1 MNKTEE
7 IILHEIIHRGTY
19 CSQLCK
25 YLDRKMNHNTPE
37 NYLIDTHAFIL
48 QKRIATIDSWIML
61 LPRNE
66 AFVLREHLAYGR
78 NLDTVLRRFEL
89 FFGEII
95 NENQLLR
102 IQEKGLQRIAKSID
116 LEFDSSDDLL
126 LYMDYNA

>member
-25 YLDRKMNHNTPE
+25 YLDRKMNRNTPE

-126 LYMDYNA
+126 LYMDYNV

>member
-1 MNKTEE
+1 MNKTKEL
-7 IILHEIIHRGTY
+7 ILHEIIHRGTY

-25 YLDRKMNHNTPE
+25 YLDRKMNYNTPE
-37 NYLIDTHAFIL
+37 NYLVDTHAFIL

-61 LPRNE
+61 LPRDE
-66 AFVLREHLAYGR
+66 SFVLREHLAYGR
-78 NLDTVLRRFEL
+78 NIETVLRRFEL

-95 NENQLLR
+95 NENQLLH
-102 IQEKGLQRIAKSID
+102 IQEKGLQRIVKSID

>member
-25 YLDRKMNHNTPE
+25 YLDRKMNRNTPE

-61 LPRNE
+61 LPRDE

-78 NLDTVLRRFEL
+78 NIETVLRRFEL

-126 LYMDYNA
+126 LYMDYNV

>member
-25 YLDRKMNHNTPE
+25 YLDRKMNRNTPE

-61 LPRNE
+61 LPRDE
-66 AFVLREHLAYGR
+66 AFVLREHLAYER
-78 NLDTVLRRFEL
+78 NIETVLRRFEL

>member
-25 YLDRKMNHNTPE
+25 YLDRKMNRNTPE

-61 LPRNE
+61 LPRDE
-66 AFVLREHLAYGR
+66 AFVLREHLAYER
-78 NLDTVLRRFEL
+78 NIETVLRRFEL

-126 LYMDYNA
+126 LYMDYNV

>member
-25 YLDRKMNHNTPE
+25 YLDRKMNRNTPE
-37 NYLIDTHAFIL
+37 NYLVDTHAFIL

-61 LPRNE
+61 LPRDE

>member
-25 YLDRKMNHNTPE
+25 YLDRKMNRNTPE